1 MTDSIHVAQFRAF
14 ARYNARFNRTLFD
27 LASRLDDEQRTRD
40 MGAFF
45 GSIDGTL
52 RHILGADRIW
62 LGRFAASGHDFP
74 TLEEANLTYEVQGGS
89 ASFPGDFAS
98 LQAERIATDQVI
110 VSWVEELT
118 DAILAAPMKYAS
130 LNGTPREHETWIAV
144 AHLFN
149 HQTHHRGQATTLF
162 KQLGIDVGVTDFL
175 VYALER

>member
-14 ARYNARFNRTLFD
+14 ARYNAQFNRIVFD
-27 LASRLDDEQRTRD
+27 LAAKLSDEQRTRD

-74 TLEEANLTYEVQGGS
+74 TLEEANLTYELQGNS
-89 ASFPGDFAS
+89 AYFPGDFAS

-110 VSWVEELT
+110 LSWVEELT

-130 LNGTPREHETWIAV
+130 LAGTSREHVTWIAV
-144 AHLFN
+144 AHMFN
-149 HQTHHRGQATTLF
+149 HQTHHRGQVSTLF
-162 KQLGIDVGVTDFL
+162 HQLGVDVGVTDFL
-175 VYALER
+175 VYALKA